1 MKIHVFF
8 RIIILF
14 LLVSCSGKESKVV
27 EKKENKVDGELLN
40 ASSIVI
46 ASNKK
51 NVNTGEVVEF
61 TSQVTFGDGSVKDK
75 TSNTVFF
82 VDNSEIKGSK
92 YIATKSG
99 TVKVKGAYSTTKN
112 TVKSEDV
119 LLKVAK
125 KSLPA
130 SFTKK
135 VVVEDYTGSWCGVC
149 PRVTYALELIRKKT
163 KKVFAVGIHF
173 RDAMANNFSNE
184 LVKINDILGF
194 PTVYINRNMMWQ
206 IPQENSLEV
215 VMNEAV
221 GNVNVGLSITSVLSN
236 KNLQIAIG
244 TGIAQSQ
251 GEGLKL
257 VVFVLEN
264 GIIAEQ
270 ANYTPYY
277 GTQGVPIKNFVHD
290 DVLRYSATNVL
301 GDPIANTKG
310 LHYKTFNVNLNEGI
324 TIKNFK
330 KIGVLAMLIN
340 KTTGGVVNAQYAK
353 VNTIQKFD

>member
-1 MKIHVFF
+1 MKLHIFF
-8 RIIILF
+8 RIAVLF

-51 NVNTGEVVEF
+51 NVNTGEVVEL
-61 TSQVTFGDGSVKDK
+61 TSKVTFEDGSVKDK
-75 TSNTVFF
+75 TPNTVFF

-99 TVKVKGAYSTTKN
+99 EVKVKGVYSTKKN
-112 TVKSEDV
+112 TVKSENI
-119 LLKVAK
+119 LLKVTK
-125 KSLPA
+125 SSLPT

-135 VVVEDYTGSWCGVC
+135 VVVEDYTASWCGIC
-149 PRVTYALELIRKKT
+149 PRVTYAIELIRKET

-173 RDAMANNFSNE
+173 RDDMANNFSNE
-184 LVKINDILGF
+184 LVKINNVLGF

-206 IPQENSLEV
+206 IPQENSLDV

-221 GNVNVGLSITSVLSN
+221 GSVNVGLSVSSVLSDS
-236 KNLQIAIG
+236 NLQIAIG
-244 TGIAQSQ
+244 TGIAQNQ
-251 GEGLKL
+251 NEGLKL
-257 VVFVLEN
+257 IVFVLEN

-277 GTQGVPIKNFVHD
+277 GTQGVPVKNFVHD

-301 GDPIANTKG
+301 GDPIETTKG
-310 LHYKTFNVNLNEGI
+310 LHYKAFNVNLNEGI
-324 TIKNFK
+324 TIKNSK
-330 KIGVLAMLIN
+330 KIGILAMLVD
-340 KTTGGVVNAQYAK
+340 KTLGEVVNAQYAK
-353 VNTIQKFD
+353 VNTIQNFD